1 LILLDLASVFFFILY
16 RFFNYENHIFVTY
29 LQMMRFILPIVFLF
43 TNCFFAQKNKVDTL
57 NKFSYSEL
65 KNKFYN
71 YNDNIKTD
79 KAKII
84 AQYYLQKAKNE
95 KNTLQ
100 IADGYVLV
108 HFNENFSNALK
119 YLDSAATIT
128 KSLKGTIYPSQTYLM
143 KGNLYYKYD
152 NLKVALDNYIL
163 GLQYAKEQ
171 KDQKLTAYA
180 NMNIA
185 YLNSYIGK
193 NAEAAKTF
201 RYYLYNGSNITDESQ
216 HNQMRISLIYCY
228 IELNKLDSANI
239 LIKEGQKSPFTGKNK
254 YIVNQYSYYSGY
266 SNLKQKKYKAAIAEL
281 SKAYEYFS
289 NINDDNANY
298 TLFNLGKAYDGL
310 KDKEK
315 AVEYFVV
322 LDSNVKKTNIT
333 FPELREVYIYL
344 IDYYKRNNDKEKQIY
359 YIDRFLKVDKKLD
372 EQFRYLS
379 TELPKKYD
387 TPNLLQQKEHI
398 INDLENRKI
407 ILYASIGLLLTALL
421 LLSFFYY
428 RSKKTEKQHRKIAQD
443 LINSIE
449 QRNVETPEA
458 ILAPMQLQSIQQVE
472 IEDKIAKST
481 PEEVT
486 QFILKELENFESK
499 ELFLRKGITS
509 SSLAKNIKTNTT
521 YLSEVI
527 NNHKEKS
534 FTTYLN
540 DLRIDY
546 VLQRLI
552 DDKKF
557 RSYTLPAI
565 ADELGYNN
573 VQAFSAA
580 FKKKTGITLSIYI
593 KEIEKSITT

>member
-1 LILLDLASVFFFILY
+1 
-16 RFFNYENHIFVTY
+16 
-29 LQMMRFILPIVFLF
+29 MRFILPIVFLF
-43 TNCFFAQKNKVDTL
+43 TNCFFAQDNKVDTL

-71 YNDNIKTD
+71 YNDNIKAD

-108 HFNENFSNALK
+108 HFNKNFSNALK

-128 KSLKGTIYPSQTYLM
+128 KNLKGTIYPSQTYLM

-201 RYYLYNGSNITDESQ
+201 RYYLYNGNNITDESQ

-228 IELNKLDSANI
+228 IELNKLDSANF
-239 LIKEGQKSPFTGKNK
+239 LIKEGQRSLFTGKNK
-254 YIVNQYSYYSGY
+254 YIVSQYSYYSGY
-266 SNLKQKKYKAAIAEL
+266 SNLKQKKYKAAIVEL
-281 SKAYEYFS
+281 SKAYKYFS

-298 TLFNLGKAYDGL
+298 TLFNLGKAFDGL
-310 KDKEK
+310 ANKEK

-333 FPELREVYIYL
+333 FPELREVYTYL
-344 IDYYKRNNDKEKQIY
+344 IDYYKENNDKEKQIY
-359 YIDRFLKVDKKLD
+359 YIDRFLKVDQKLD

-387 TPNLLQQKEHI
+387 TPNLLQEKEDI
-398 INDLENRKI
+398 IADLKNRKTFLYTSVSVL
-407 ILYASIGLLLTALL
+407 ILILL
-421 LLSFFYY
+421 LLVYFYY
-428 RSKKTEKQHRKIAQD
+428 KAKKNEKQHRRIAQD
-443 LINSIE
+443 LIHLIE
-449 QRNVETPEA
+449 KRNLETYDIKSETD
-458 ILAPMQLQSIQQVE
+458 LSEQVE
-472 IEDKIAKST
+472 IQNKVIKVIPED
-481 PEEVT
+481 VT
-486 QFILKELENFESK
+486 QSILKNLEIFETK
-499 ELFLRKGITS
+499 ELFLKKGITS
-509 SSLAKNIKTNTT
+509 ASLAKSIKTNTT

-527 NNHKEKS
+527 NTQKGKN
-534 FTTYLN
+534 FATYLN
-540 DLRIDY
+540 DLRINY
-546 VLQRLI
+546 ALNRLVK
-552 DDKKF
+552 DRRF
-557 RSYTLPAI
+557 RSYKLSVI
-565 ADELGYNN
+565 SDELGYNN
-573 VQAFSAA
+573 EQAFSLA
-580 FKKKTGITLSIYI
+580 FKKKTGTTLSIYL
-593 KEIEKSITT
+593 KEIEKQSVSKNNINN